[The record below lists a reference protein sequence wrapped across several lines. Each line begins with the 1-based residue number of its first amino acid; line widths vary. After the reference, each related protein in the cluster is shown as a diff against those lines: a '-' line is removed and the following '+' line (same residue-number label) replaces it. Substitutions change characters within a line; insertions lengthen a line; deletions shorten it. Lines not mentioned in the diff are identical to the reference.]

1 MNEEQWDERP
11 GGGLGGP
18 DSRDA
23 LRGKRRMEE
32 VMATPIQNE
41 AQAGPPVN
49 VLHDQNIPNTLGGV
63 RPPTKAV
70 RLRLPAA
77 AFVAAV
83 VVIALVLVILVARL
97 G

>member
-1 MNEEQWDERP
+1 
-11 GGGLGGP
+11 
-18 DSRDA
+18 
-23 LRGKRRMEE
+23 
-32 VMATPIQNE
+32 MATPVQNE

-63 RPPTKAV
+63 RPPTTAMQ
-70 RLRLPAA
+70 LRLPVA

-83 VVIALVLVILVARL
+83 VVIAAVLVILVARL

>member
-1 MNEEQWDERP
+1 
-11 GGGLGGP
+11 
-18 DSRDA
+18 
-23 LRGKRRMEE
+23 MEE
-32 VMATPIQNE
+32 IMATPVQNE

-63 RPPTKAV
+63 RPPTTAMQ
-70 RLRLPAA
+70 LRLPVA

-83 VVIALVLVILVARL
+83 VVIAAVLVVLVARL

>member
-1 MNEEQWDERP
+1 MKSNGTSAP

-49 VLHDQNIPNTLGGV
+49 VLHDQNIPNTLGGI
-63 RPPTKAV
+63 RPPTTAV
-70 RLRLPAA
+70 QLRLPVA
-77 AFVAAV
+77 AFVAAI
-83 VVIALVLVILVARL
+83 VVIAAVLVILVARL